1 MLHLRV
7 PCWLI
12 TVHVVVDFLSF
23 GCGCT
28 SDLYCE
34 KLIDRAFNL
43 VVQLFTHLTILLL
56 FMQCAGWYFIT
67 FAAMRLINP
76 FYFRLC
82 LHWLY
87 CPISICITFADCSC
101 QTEKHVTAKTDRNI
115 YCSQMFLLEF
125 VFCVWQIRDS
135 QIYCWRVSSRYLF
148 FWTWERLLMSLMI
161 LFLYKCIKVVVINIL
176 KCVYVQSDL
185 FNLFVSIYYKLVCVN
200 YASLCS
206 AVFWC
211 LCQYTSDE
219 TFNRCCFSLALFF

>member
-1 MLHLRV
+1 MLHVRV

-34 KLIDRAFNL
+34 KLTDWAFNL

-56 FMQCAGWYFIT
+56 FMQCADWYFIT
-67 FAAMRLINP
+67 FAAMRLIDP

-82 LHWLY
+82 FALALLSNQHLY
-87 CPISICITFADCSC
+87 
-101 QTEKHVTAKTDRNI
+101 HVCGLQLSDRNI
-115 YCSQMFLLEF
+115 YCSRMFLLEF

-135 QIYCWRVSSRYLF
+135 QIYCWQVSSRYLF

-206 AVFWC
+206 AVFRC

-219 TFNRCCFSLALFF
+219 TFNRCFSLSLSFF